1 MQMQMQMGGH
11 TSGDANGC
19 DRDTQVEM
27 QRGGPGHTS
36 AKVSLSSNGE
46 WRCKWV

>member
-1 MQMQMQMGGH
+1 MQMGGH

-27 QRGGPGHTS
+27 QMGGHTS